1 MKVALIGTGPHVAV
15 RRAAVRATDGA
26 TLAEH
31 LPEATAAGV
40 IQRREAALDVAFV
53 SGAAAAEP
61 GFAVAEAAL
70 RQGRHVFL
78 EWPPA
83 ASAEE
88 LEQLAAR
95 AEEAGAEGGVS
106 RPLRFHPLFDAVPES
121 ARADVVT
128 VRARLASDSG
138 TRDRRRALSDA
149 LDLCGVLAGSRAGRP
164 GAGVRHLDAQAAP
177 APADEDDNNDARFGA
192 VAAGL
197 RFHGG
202 TYATLELRRAAPDE
216 AAPPDRRLGG
226 AAEAVLDGVEH
237 VLPQQRRVAGDL
249 RADGVGLAP
258 CLHLVARALLFA
270 LLLGLVDRLHLPLL
284 PTRVAERPVAAFV
297 ARQRQRLV
305 RFESPVALENLA
317 KGFPKR
323 ARPRLARPGA
333 SRRPQQ
339 RTSHQHR
346 GGG

>member
-1 MKVALIGTGPHVAV
+1 
-15 RRAAVRATDGA
+15 VRATDGA

-61 GFAVAEAAL
+61 RFAVAEAAL

-106 RPLRFHPLFDAVPES
+106 RPLRFHPLFDAVPAN

-192 VAAGL
+192 VTAGL

-216 AAPPDRRLGG
+216 AAPPDRRLY
-226 AAEAVLDGVEH
+226 AAGPGFRLDADLDDPEH
-237 VLPQQRRVAGDL
+237 ASPETLLQRETQAFL
-249 RADGVGLAP
+249 QA
-258 CLHLVARALLFA
+258 
-270 LLLGLVDRLHLPLL
+270 LVDGEPPPVSLLDARPAMRL
-284 PTRVAERPVAAFV
+284 TERIM
-297 ARQRQRLV
+297 QRL
-305 RFESPVALENLA
+305 
-317 KGFPKR
+317 
-323 ARPRLARPGA
+323 
-333 SRRPQQ
+333 RR
-339 RTSHQHR
+339 
-346 GGG
+346 

>member
-61 GFAVAEAAL
+61 RFAVAEAAL

-78 EWPPA
+78 EWPPT

-106 RPLRFHPLFDAVPES
+106 RPLRFHPLFDAVPEN

-216 AAPPDRRLGG
+216 AAPPDRRLY
-226 AAEAVLDGVEH
+226 AAGPGFRLDADLDDPEH
-237 VLPQQRRVAGDL
+237 ASPKTPLQRETQAFL
-249 RADGVGLAP
+249 QA
-258 CLHLVARALLFA
+258 
-270 LLLGLVDRLHLPLL
+270 LVDGEPPPVSLLDARPAMRL
-284 PTRVAERPVAAFV
+284 TERIM
-297 ARQRQRLV
+297 QRL
-305 RFESPVALENLA
+305 
-317 KGFPKR
+317 
-323 ARPRLARPGA
+323 
-333 SRRPQQ
+333 RR
-339 RTSHQHR
+339 
-346 GGG
+346 